1 MFIGYDFKDTT
12 KMNAL
17 VDGLLGWIT
26 YLDTMSMGKTSDFIN
41 ALNMMGILFR
51 NSKFFCIP

>member
-1 MFIGYDFKDTT
+1 MFIGYDFKATT

-26 YLDTMSMGKTSDFIN
+26 YLDTMSMGKTPDFMN
-41 ALNMMGILFR
+41 ALNMMAKSLMECK
-51 NSKFFCIP
+51 KF